1 MISTRLVLSMGV
13 AMRRFL
19 LAAVMIGA
27 ASCAQ
32 AADMPDLPIL
42 RGSYVDGLSRSG
54 ANWNGFYLGVQG
66 GYGTSN
72 MNFSG
77 STRTVAAQLMS
88 GLEMEQVMGISSWPV
103 MGKVSVH
110 GQGFGG
116 FAGYNSQ
123 WDDVVVGV
131 EFNYMHGKFG
141 GSQTDSMS
149 RFFTLPSGYTDS
161 VTYEGTARMS
171 ISDMGT
177 LRARAGYAWGSF
189 LPYAFAGIALG
200 QADIVR
206 TARIFGTQVNPAAAP
221 GFQNV
226 PFDISATDAQNAHLI
241 YGYSFGVGVD
251 MQLISCLFLRAEWE
265 YVRSTSQIDTSINTG
280 RIGLGYKF

>member
-1 MISTRLVLSMGV
+1 MGV

-27 ASCAQ
+27 VTGAQ

-42 RGSYVDGLSRSG
+42 RGSYVDGLTASR
-54 ANWNGFYLGVQG
+54 ANWNGFYLGAQG

-77 STRTVAAQLMS
+77 STRTIAAHLMS

-123 WDDVVVGV
+123 WDDVVLGV
-131 EFNYMHGKFG
+131 ELNYMHGKFG

-149 RFFTLPSGYTDS
+149 RFFSLPSGYTDS
-161 VTYEGTARMS
+161 VTYESTARMA

-177 LRARAGYAWGSF
+177 IRARAGYSWGAF

-200 QADIVR
+200 QADIIR
-206 TARIFGTQVNPAAAP
+206 TAHIFGTQVNPAAAP
-221 GFQNV
+221 GFQVV
-226 PFDISATDAQNAHLI
+226 PFDVSATDAHNSHLI
-241 YGYSFGVGVD
+241 YGYSFGLGVD

-265 YVRSTSQIDTSINTG
+265 YVRFTSQIDTSINTG

>member
-1 MISTRLVLSMGV
+1 
-13 AMRRFL
+13 MRRFL
-19 LAAVMIGA
+19 LAVVMIGA
-27 ASCAQ
+27 ASCVQ
-32 AADMPDLPIL
+32 AADMPDFPVL
-42 RGSYVDGLSRSG
+42 RGSYVEGLTKSRT
-54 ANWNGFYLGVQG
+54 NWDGFYIGGQG

-72 MNFSG
+72 MNFTG
-77 STRTVAAQLMS
+77 ATRSVAARLMD
-88 GLEMEQVMGISSWPV
+88 GLEMEQVMSVSSWPV

-123 WDDVVVGV
+123 WDEVVVGL
-131 EFNYMHGKFG
+131 EFNYMHGNFG
-141 GSQTDSMS
+141 GTQTGSIG

-161 VTYEGTARMS
+161 VTYQGTAS
-171 ISDMGT
+171 ISITDMGT
-177 LRARAGYAWGSF
+177 IRARAGYAWGCF

-200 QADIVR
+200 QADIIR

-226 PFDISATDAQNAHLI
+226 PFDLSATDAQNAHLI
-241 YGYSFGVGVD
+241 YGYSFGLGVD
-251 MQLISCLFLRAEWE
+251 MQLVSNLFLRAEWE
-265 YVRSTSQIDTSINTG
+265 YVRFTTSIDTSINTG